1 MVAIIIGVRRNRP
14 ARRAAWYWLATG
26 ELCWVAGDTLYSW
39 FNDIAGISPYPSSA
53 DILYLAA
60 YPLIAVCFALLISA
74 RRRGRDV
81 VGWIDAGI
89 VAVNLGLL
97 AWVVLVGPIVRS
109 GDGTTFSRAVGLAY
123 PAGDVLLVAM
133 VVGLVIGAG
142 ARTVAF
148 RLLVGA
154 GVLLYLADTTFAV
167 LSVSSAYEGGAVDPL
182 WLAAYVLWGA
192 AALHPSMT
200 ELSERCTEPR
210 TLTSRRLAVL
220 TLAVLVAPGASIV
233 QLALGVPLDA
243 WPVAVCSVAA
253 FLLVVARMSL
263 AGRAILAS
271 SAQSD
276 RLRDELTHQAAY
288 DSLTELANRVRALE
302 IIEAALYRGRR
313 STSSVGLLSVNLDHF
328 KAVNDAHGHAV
339 GDEVLQEMARRMR
352 GSVSAGDTVG
362 RLDGNEFVVV
372 VEALDSEPA
381 LVALA
386 ERLVTAIAEPV
397 RVGAHDVV
405 VSASIGVALV
415 RDGSTDADQLL
426 RGADAALHRAKAA
439 GRGRAE
445 LFDEGLR
452 CELQERALLES
463 ALRTAQTDHDLE
475 LHYQPIVEVATGRV
489 DGFEALVR
497 WQRPGYGLVP
507 PDDFIPTAELSDLI
521 CDVGRWVLGEATCQ
535 LAAWTEEP
543 SDVCAAMT
551 VAVNISGRHL
561 ASASIVADVAAALA
575 AAGLAANRLVLEITE
590 TVLVD
595 QPSAVA
601 HMSALRELGVAVS
614 IDDFG
619 TGYTSIGQLQHLSVD
634 VLKIDRSLV
643 ESSTSGAIELVRLVI
658 HAAHAF
664 GLTVVAEGVES
675 EAQVSSLRLAGCDTA
690 QGYLFAR
697 PAPAPVVARL
707 FAERATSTDLEPQ
720 VS

>member
-1 MVAIIIGVRRNRP
+1 
-14 ARRAAWYWLATG
+14 
-26 ELCWVAGDTLYSW
+26 
-39 FNDIAGISPYPSSA
+39 
-53 DILYLAA
+53 
-60 YPLIAVCFALLISA
+60 
-74 RRRGRDV
+74 
-81 VGWIDAGI
+81 
-89 VAVNLGLL
+89 
-97 AWVVLVGPIVRS
+97 
-109 GDGTTFSRAVGLAY
+109 
-123 PAGDVLLVAM
+123 
-133 VVGLVIGAG
+133 
-142 ARTVAF
+142 
-148 RLLVGA
+148 
-154 GVLLYLADTTFAV
+154 
-167 LSVSSAYEGGAVDPL
+167 
-182 WLAAYVLWGA
+182 
-192 AALHPSMT
+192 MT
-200 ELSERCTEPR
+200 ELSERGTEPR
-210 TLTSRRLAVL
+210 TLTSRRLAAL
-220 TLAVLVAPGASIV
+220 TLAVLIAPGTSIV
-233 QLALGVPLDA
+233 QLVLGVPLDA
-243 WPVAVCSVAA
+243 WPVAVCSVAVCSVAA
-253 FLLVVARMSL
+253 FFLVVARMSL

-271 SAQSD
+271 TAQSD
-276 RLRDELTHQAAY
+276 RLRDDLTHQAAY

-302 IIEAALYRGRR
+302 IIEAALHRGRR
-313 STSSVGLLSVNLDHF
+313 STSSIGLLFVNLDHF

-339 GDEVLQEMARRMR
+339 GDGVLQEMARRMR

-362 RLDGNEFVVV
+362 RLGGNEFV
-372 VEALDSEPA
+372 VEALDSEAA

-452 CELQERALLES
+452 RELQERALLES
-463 ALRTAQTDHDLE
+463 ALRTGLTDHDLE
-475 LHYQPIVEVATGRV
+475 LYYQPIVEVATGRV
-489 DGFEALVR
+489 DGYEALVR

-521 CDVGRWVLGEATCQ
+521 CDVGRWVLGEATRQ
-535 LAAWTEEP
+535 LAAWIGEWP
-543 SDVCAAMT
+543 DVCAAMT

-575 AAGLAANRLVLEITE
+575 AAGLAADRRVLEITE

-595 QPSAVA
+595 QPTADA

-675 EAQVSSLRLAGCDTA
+675 EAQLSSLRLAGCDTA

-707 FAERATSTDLEPQ
+707 LAERATSTDLEPQ